1 VKPNPIS
8 DFRSLIDNI
17 PLKFQQSIYNWG
29 FILLGLLAERIFTAL
44 ALITFAKR
52 VSPVEYGQ
60 YISSYSLV
68 SFLIVI
74 PGFGLDAWLLVRG
87 KNNQSITKS
96 MWRHSLSLRM
106 KLLAG
111 WFIVMLVIINFLP
124 KETFPPAI
132 IIISSLGLIFDSLL
146 LLAFAAFRNLNQ
158 HGKITIYQSVSSG
171 ALLLFVYFV
180 DLGNYETL
188 YFACARTGLSII
200 FAILLY
206 SSRSNDL
213 RQNIDS
219 ISHKSIL
226 KEAQPFMFA
235 ELASVVYVR
244 ADLTIISLVLGAGAS
259 GIYGPAINILQ
270 LTFLLPRALFYL
282 LVPILS
288 RTYEKSI
295 QTFLFRNIIQMI
307 GQFSIGIVFS
317 MILLFF
323 SPAIINLVYDP
334 SYITSSSI
342 LLLLSPIPLL
352 RSLNFSLGA
361 TLATS
366 DNQKNRTI
374 VQVSTAI
381 FNVIGNLL
389 IVRRFGVAGVAVMY
403 TLSEL
408 VLYLGYTITSLIW
421 IKNIQK

>member
-1 VKPNPIS
+1 
-8 DFRSLIDNI
+8 
-17 PLKFQQSIYNWG
+17 
-29 FILLGLLAERIFTAL
+29 
-44 ALITFAKR
+44 
-52 VSPVEYGQ
+52 
-60 YISSYSLV
+60 
-68 SFLIVI
+68 
-74 PGFGLDAWLLVRG
+74 
-87 KNNQSITKS
+87 
-96 MWRHSLSLRM
+96 M